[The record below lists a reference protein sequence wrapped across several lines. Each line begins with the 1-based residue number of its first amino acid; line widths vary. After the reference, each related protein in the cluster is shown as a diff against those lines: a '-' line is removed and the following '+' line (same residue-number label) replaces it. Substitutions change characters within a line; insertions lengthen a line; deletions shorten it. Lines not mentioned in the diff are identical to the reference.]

1 MKTRSKVL
9 SLVLAGT
16 LVVSAGMFG
25 TLAYLTDTAEVTNNF
40 TVGKVDITLDEAE
53 VKPDGTYVT
62 NEKSRVTEN
71 EYKLMPG
78 KTYIKDPVVHVADD
92 SEDSYL
98 FVKVENEITDIEGG
112 TTVAQQMEAKG
123 WVKVNGTENIYVY
136 MQGGTLA
143 VVEAK
148 ENVDVFKEFTIRG
161 TVDNETLSKYTG
173 KTITVT
179 AYAIQADGFEEQN
192 AEQIWAAAGFDA
204 TE

>member
-25 TLAYLTDTAEVTNNF
+25 TLAYLTDEDTVTNTF
-40 TVGKVDITLDEAE
+40 TVGNVQITLDEAD
-53 VKPDGTYVT
+53 VDDSTPDAD
-62 NEKSRVTEN
+62 RDQEN
-71 EYKLMPG
+71 SYKLLPG
-78 KTYIKDPVVHVADD
+78 KTYKKDPIVHVNSE

-112 TTVAQQMEAKG
+112 TTVAQQMDNKG
-123 WVKVNGTENIYVY
+123 WDSVSGTDGIYVY
-136 MQGGTLA
+136 VGDGTDPVVVKGGD
-143 VVEAK
+143 
-148 ENVDVFKEFTIRG
+148 NVTVFDNFTIAAK
-161 TVDNETLSKYTG
+161 TTNETLANYSG

-179 AYAIQADGFEEQN
+179 AYAIQADGFEGETAQD
-192 AEQIWAAAGFDA
+192 IWEAGFGTDTA